1 MSSIAHIKGTL
12 IKIVSCTTI
21 NHAQYLTSIASN
33 EPAEQIAQKAKS
45 SVSLWDDVYRR
56 RHALPQGLSGGRVAG
71 LGFCLAKFS
80 LSSHKL

>member
-33 EPAEQIAQKAKS
+33 EPAEQIAQKAVS
-45 SVSLWDDVYRR
+45 RPSVYGMMFIVAVMPYPRVY
-56 RHALPQGLSGGRVAG
+56 QGVGWLV
-71 LGFCLAKFS
+71 
-80 LSSHKL
+80 